1 MISAFPIIYFT
12 KSVFYQFNL
21 QPKNLIKCLNNSS
34 NTLEMITKFDFI
46 YLIKENDEDNLW
58 FVYFAFNKNL

>member
-46 YLIKENDEDNLW
+46 YLIKENDEDNL
-58 FVYFAFNKNL
+58 